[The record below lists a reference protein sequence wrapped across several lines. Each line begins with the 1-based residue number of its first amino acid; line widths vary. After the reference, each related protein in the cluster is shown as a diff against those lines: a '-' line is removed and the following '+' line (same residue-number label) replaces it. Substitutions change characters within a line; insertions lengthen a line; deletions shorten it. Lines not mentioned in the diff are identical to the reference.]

1 MELKEKEGPNPE
13 SGKTPA
19 LNAFGRDLTELAKQ
33 GKIDP
38 IIGRE
43 DEIERV
49 SQILTRRKK
58 NNPILVGNAGIG
70 KTSIAYGIA
79 LKIIN
84 REVSRILYNKRV
96 IELDMGAIVAG
107 TKYRGQFEERMKAI
121 LEDIKKSDDIIL
133 FIDEVHIVVGA
144 GSASGSLD
152 AANFFKPAL
161 ANGELQCIGAT
172 TLKEYKDS
180 IEKDP
185 ALARRFQ
192 KILVEPPTIKE
203 TLEILNNLK
212 SLYENYHNVEFSDE
226 SIKACVNLSDR
237 YITDRFFP
245 DKAIDI
251 MDETGARVHI
261 KNINVPKSITNIE
274 DFLKDLKTK
283 KEIMVNKQDYEG
295 AAKLRDL
302 TLETKNKLEIEVQ
315 KWEESSKD
323 KKIKVTEDDVTK
335 VVSVATGIPID
346 KISVNETKKL
356 INLDKELMKV
366 VIGQD
371 IAIKS
376 LVKSIRRSRIGL
388 KDKNKPIG
396 VFFFAGKSGVGK
408 SLTVKELA
416 KSMFGEKDNLVRLD
430 MSEYKESISTS
441 KLIGSPPGYV
451 GYDEH
456 KGLTEKVRHKPY
468 SIILLDE
475 IEKAHP
481 DVWDM
486 FLQMFD
492 EGHITDSQGIK
503 VDFKNTIIIMTSNIG
518 TKEIQQFGSGIGFKT
533 EDKDKKLDI
542 KSDKDKIMK
551 SLEKS
556 FKPEFIN
563 RIDDIIIFNSLT
575 MDDIMKIVDIE
586 VKKVITRIEELG
598 YDIKLSKKARS
609 FLMIEGYDQD
619 KGARELKRAIQKFV
633 EDPISELI
641 LNGIEKGSIINGE
654 YNKIKDTILYKSSL
668 SLK

>member
-192 KILVEPPTIKE
+192 KILVEPPT
-203 TLEILNNLK
+203 
-212 SLYENYHNVEFSDE
+212 
-226 SIKACVNLSDR
+226 
-237 YITDRFFP
+237 
-245 DKAIDI
+245 
-251 MDETGARVHI
+251 
-261 KNINVPKSITNIE
+261 
-274 DFLKDLKTK
+274 
-283 KEIMVNKQDYEG
+283 
-295 AAKLRDL
+295 
-302 TLETKNKLEIEVQ
+302 
-315 KWEESSKD
+315 
-323 KKIKVTEDDVTK
+323 
-335 VVSVATGIPID
+335 
-346 KISVNETKKL
+346 
-356 INLDKELMKV
+356 
-366 VIGQD
+366 
-371 IAIKS
+371 
-376 LVKSIRRSRIGL
+376 
-388 KDKNKPIG
+388 
-396 VFFFAGKSGVGK
+396 
-408 SLTVKELA
+408 
-416 KSMFGEKDNLVRLD
+416 
-430 MSEYKESISTS
+430 
-441 KLIGSPPGYV
+441 
-451 GYDEH
+451 
-456 KGLTEKVRHKPY
+456 
-468 SIILLDE
+468 
-475 IEKAHP
+475 
-481 DVWDM
+481 
-486 FLQMFD
+486 
-492 EGHITDSQGIK
+492 
-503 VDFKNTIIIMTSNIG
+503 TI
-518 TKEIQQFGSGIGFKT
+518 
-533 EDKDKKLDI
+533 
-542 KSDKDKIMK
+542 
-551 SLEKS
+551 
-556 FKPEFIN
+556 
-563 RIDDIIIFNSLT
+563 
-575 MDDIMKIVDIE
+575 
-586 VKKVITRIEELG
+586 
-598 YDIKLSKKARS
+598 
-609 FLMIEGYDQD
+609 
-619 KGARELKRAIQKFV
+619 
-633 EDPISELI
+633 
-641 LNGIEKGSIINGE
+641 
-654 YNKIKDTILYKSSL
+654 
-668 SLK
+668 